1 MRRATNVPRCS
12 FLRSGPIIYPLLFW
26 TGLSHHLNRFEKI
39 PFPGR
44 SQVRSAQPGCLRR
57 ISELLE
63 QRGCVEDQPQQ
74 LALDKK
80 SDYEVGLGALR
91 LVLRTQSRSNN
102 LGMLG
107 IATGGRFL
115 VDSFRIVECIFIL
128 AHLNPG

>member
-1 MRRATNVPRCS
+1 
-12 FLRSGPIIYPLLFW
+12 
-26 TGLSHHLNRFEKI
+26 
-39 PFPGR
+39 
-44 SQVRSAQPGCLRR
+44 
-57 ISELLE
+57 LE

-107 IATGGRFL
+107 VAWRTGANRG
-115 VDSFRIVECIFIL
+115 S
-128 AHLNPG
+128 P